1 VSVKGETRLQRF
13 ASTVELW
20 KWLDEREQELGI
32 GRPYL
37 GRDPPHVG
45 PIDGREYA
53 VKRGGAKSKLLR
65 SATNRRHPVAVGGH
79 PGVMKPAARAASVR
93 VGSI

>member
-1 VSVKGETRLQRF
+1 MQRYL
-13 ASTVELW
+13 SSQELW
-20 KWLDEREQELGI
+20 KWIDAHEQELGI

-53 VKRGGAKSKLLR
+53 AKRGGSNVQKAGLETKKRQLAVRNKPGPTKRAEPAKPSRVSNLQ
-65 SATNRRHPVAVGGH
+65 NP
-79 PGVMKPAARAASVR
+79 ASVP
-93 VGSI
+93 